1 MKLKVFRK
9 DLNLKHVTMTSAG
22 SVSVVRSVIVE
33 LEQDG
38 VAGFGESYED
48 RAIHPMRAD
57 AMREK
62 IERLAPAVRDY
73 ALADPTAFDRFIAP
87 LFQDDAASRC
97 AVEMAA
103 CDLWG
108 KIFGCPL
115 RRLWKYR
122 GSGPFYSSFTIG
134 QDSPERAVEKFEE
147 NSDWPIYRVELGG
160 RNDIP
165 LLESIRQRTDARLYV
180 DAAGSWSLSQALD
193 YLPHLVSLGVELIE
207 QPLPPDRWEE
217 AKIFKSHSPIPVY
230 ADESCLSI
238 EDVSRCVGAF
248 DGVNLRP
255 VKFGGLLGTRRA
267 IAAAK
272 AFGLKTMIGS
282 PVETAVGASAVSQFV
297 PVLDAF
303 YIDGPQQIDRR
314 IGQGV
319 ELDRGRVCFSRL
331 SGTGVTFVKT
341 QARMA

>member
-9 DLNLKHVTMTSAG
+9 DLDLKHVMMTDAG
-22 SVSVVRSVIVE
+22 SVSLVRCVIVE

-38 VAGFGESYED
+38 IVGFGESCED

-57 AMREK
+57 AMVEK
-62 IERLAPAVRDY
+62 IARIEKAVGGY
-73 ALADPTAFDRFIAP
+73 ALADPTAFDRFISP
-87 LFQDDAASRC
+87 MFQDDAASRC

-108 KIFGCPL
+108 KIFGYPL

-122 GSGPFYSSFTIG
+122 GAGPFYSSFTIG
-134 QDSPERAVEKFEE
+134 QDSPERAMEKFEE
-147 NSDWPIYRVELGG
+147 NPDWPIYRVELGSRG
-160 RNDIP
+160 GIP
-165 LLESIRQRTDARLYV
+165 LLETLRKRTDARFYV

-193 YLPHLVSLGVELIE
+193 YLPHLVRLGVELIE

-217 AKIFKSHSPIPVY
+217 AKIFKEHSSIPVY
-230 ADESCLSI
+230 ADESCLSV
-238 EDVSRCVGAF
+238 EDVSRCVGTF

-267 IAAAK
+267 IDAAK

-282 PVETAVGASAVSQFV
+282 PIETTIGASAAAQFV
-297 PVLDAF
+297 PILDAF

-319 ELDRGRVCFSRL
+319 GLDRGRVCFSRL
-331 SGTGVTFVKT
+331 NGTGVTFIKS
-341 QARMA
+341 

>member
-9 DLNLKHVTMTSAG
+9 DLNLKHVSMTAAG

-38 VAGFGESYED
+38 IVGFGESCED
-48 RAIHPMRAD
+48 HAVHPMTAD
-57 AMREK
+57 AMSEK
-62 IERLAPAVRDY
+62 IARIGPALKDY
-73 ALADPTAFDRFIAP
+73 ALADPTAFDRFITP
-87 LFQDDAASRC
+87 MFQDDAASRC

-108 KIFGCPL
+108 KIFGRPL
-115 RRLWKYR
+115 RRLWKFC
-122 GSGPFYSSFTIG
+122 GAGPFYSSFTIG
-134 QDSPERAVEKFEE
+134 QDSPERALEKFEE
-147 NSDWPIYRVELGG
+147 NPDWPIYRVELGG
-160 RNDIP
+160 RGDIP
-165 LLESIRQRTDARLYV
+165 LLEKLRDRTDARFYV
-180 DAAGSWSLSQALD
+180 DAAGSWGLSQALD
-193 YLPHLVSLGVELIE
+193 YLPHLVRLGVELIE

-230 ADESCLSI
+230 ADESCLSV

-267 IAAAK
+267 IGAAR
-272 AFGLKTMIGS
+272 AFGLKTMVGS
-282 PVETAVGASAVSQFV
+282 PVETSIGASAAAQFA
-297 PVLDAF
+297 PVLDAL
-303 YIDGPQQIDRR
+303 YIDGPRQIDRR

-319 ELDRGRVCFSRL
+319 ELDRGRICFSRL
-331 SGTGVTFVKT
+331 NGTGVTSLKSLIRAT
-341 QARMA
+341 